1 MSFSEEKFREHIK
14 QVVKTTSYDSDRPLT
29 LSELKELAE
38 GMGVSEREWNELMI
52 KAEQSLNLAL
62 GHLKVENYT
71 DAIAMAEEATAI
83 NPYIKDGNAILAQS
97 YYKLALVDQNDEL
110 FTQAGESARMELKND
125 PLDSV
130 ALNVLSAVESIQKE
144 GRYSGKL
151 IRTVAYVVGALVLV
165 FLILYMCTSTLD
177 NNDAARTNQGMGNPT
192 DNSTDNLTALS
203 SNVKSTESTY
213 LSAIERRNES
223 ALELVAGID
232 DRSIR
237 RAFQESITE
246 YDFNQIT
253 KSEQHFR
260 LSLSDVTQVITISQ
274 EMNVRLQGG
283 ENRINSEKRRYLSA
297 IAAYNSALEAT
308 KNKGNFKQIE
318 ARR

>member
-110 FTQAGESARMELKND
+110 FTKAGASARMELKND

-177 NNDAARTNQGMGNPT
+177 NSDAARTNQGMGNPT

-297 IAAYNSALEAT
+297 IAEYNSALEAT

>member
-97 YYKLALVDQNDEL
+97 YYKLALVDKNDEL

-130 ALNVLSAVESIQKE
+130 ALNVLSAVESVQKE

>member
-130 ALNVLSAVESIQKE
+130 ALNVLSAVESVQKE